1 MNIYGYKT
9 VRPMGVNEAKRQWP
23 TSQNTLHIPLYDFM
37 KLPCETPEALIT
49 TLKMQMRLHGVYLE
63 GHDEFVITIDTSKNV
78 VKVEAGWVL
87 PF

>member
-1 MNIYGYKT
+1 MNIYGYQVVK
-9 VRPMGVNEAKRQWP
+9 PMTKEELKRQWP

-49 TLKMQMRLHGVYLE
+49 TLKMQMRLHGVDLE
-63 GHDEFVITIDTSKNV
+63 HHDGLRIDIDFSGNV
-78 VKVEAGWVL
+78 VRVKPEWDL